1 MSKVS
6 IIVPVYNGAKS
17 LRRCVDS
24 ILAQDHKDIEV
35 ILVDDGSKDESFA
48 IISEYAKKDERVV
61 AIHKDNSGVSSTRNV
76 ALSLAKGKYIQ
87 FIDVDDYLPFDS
99 TKLMHRAMEENECD
113 MVISDFYRVIED
125 KVSKKGSIKKGGLI
139 LRSEYADK
147 MLLSPADF
155 YYGVL
160 WNKMYRKQ
168 IIDDYQLA
176 MDENI
181 SYSED
186 AIFNLQ
192 YLLHC
197 DRIFVLKSPV
207 YYYVKTEGSLV
218 SKNMNVSSTV
228 KMKTSVIRYYDAF
241 YKQILDKDDYEA
253 RKPIIYGYLLA
264 VSRDALALP
273 VIDDTKKLGEENGG
287 LFDLQSNVASELQ
300 FDRLS
305 SAVFDQILNAVGTQN
320 DLEFNDIRILYYLY
334 KRNKAATVDQIAAAC
349 ELNNAMCMLSL
360 TKLLT
365 GPYLKIADIRIFS
378 EDKVFYEYVS
388 SALDLRFDQA
398 EEDFRSLLYDGLS
411 IEDLSAY
418 ARIRKH
424 IFGNLKKTIIK

>member
-99 TKLMHRAMEENECD
+99 TKLMHRAMEENDCD
-113 MVISDFYRVIED
+113 MVISDFYRVIDD

-192 YLLHC
+192 
-197 DRIFVLKSPV
+197 
-207 YYYVKTEGSLV
+207 
-218 SKNMNVSSTV
+218 
-228 KMKTSVIRYYDAF
+228 
-241 YKQILDKDDYEA
+241 
-253 RKPIIYGYLLA
+253 
-264 VSRDALALP
+264 
-273 VIDDTKKLGEENGG
+273 
-287 LFDLQSNVASELQ
+287 
-300 FDRLS
+300 
-305 SAVFDQILNAVGTQN
+305 
-320 DLEFNDIRILYYLY
+320 
-334 KRNKAATVDQIAAAC
+334 
-349 ELNNAMCMLSL
+349 
-360 TKLLT
+360 
-365 GPYLKIADIRIFS
+365 
-378 EDKVFYEYVS
+378 
-388 SALDLRFDQA
+388 
-398 EEDFRSLLYDGLS
+398 
-411 IEDLSAY
+411 
-418 ARIRKH
+418 
-424 IFGNLKKTIIK
+424 